1 MATAAQIAANRAN
14 AQHSTGPKTE
24 EGKARSS
31 QNSLRYGL
39 TSKEFVIIPGQED
52 VFREWLVSLYEEVQP
67 CGALEID
74 VFRQLAHASWTLHRC
89 RQAEVQSFYNQRQK
103 GYDILAYP
111 VSEDAL
117 KLIDLYTR
125 RAERS
130 YLRALKELKTLQTER
145 LLRDSSHPAPAPLA
159 DPRIVNQ
166 QKQTAA
172 GEKTMTASAGQTREA
187 ETAAASASDFE
198 KSDPIESGQDSG
210 ALHVVVKPKS
220 AMPALCKDAAA
231 AGSGAVEKSNPI
243 QPVQVNGAMHAA
255 PESRTTQP
263 PLCAEAAA
271 SGSGSSEKSNPI
283 PGGSSVVAAA
293 PPAR

>member
-130 YLRALKELKTLQTER
+130 YQRALKELKTLQTER
-145 LLRDSSHPAPAPLA
+145 LLRDASHPAPAPLA

-166 QKQTAA
+166 QKQAAAETTITAGA
-172 GEKTMTASAGQTREA
+172 GKTHEA

-198 KSDPIESGQDSG
+198 ESDPIESGQDSG
-210 ALHVVVKPKS
+210 ALHVVVKPQS
-220 AMPALCKDAAA
+220 AMPDLRTEAAA
-231 AGSGAVEKSNPI
+231 AGSGAF
-243 QPVQVNGAMHAA
+243 
-255 PESRTTQP
+255 
-263 PLCAEAAA
+263 
-271 SGSGSSEKSNPI
+271 EKSNPI
-283 PGGSSVVAAA
+283 PPCSDNGALKVATKS
-293 PPAR
+293 

>member
-31 QNSLRYGL
+31 QNNFRSGL
-39 TSKEFVIIPGQED
+39 TSRELVVLPGQED
-52 VFREWLVSLYEEVQP
+52 LFVQWITSLDDAIQP
-67 CGALEID
+67 CGALEFD

-89 RQAEVQSFYNQRQK
+89 RQAEVQSFNNQRHK

-111 VSEDAL
+111 VSEDTL

-130 YLRALKELKTLQTER
+130 YQRALKELKNLQTDR

-166 QKQTAA
+166 QKQFAA
-172 GEKTMTASAGQTREA
+172 GEKTFTAGAGQTRET
-187 ETAAASASDFE
+187 ETAAATAGDF
-198 KSDPIESGQDSG
+198 
-210 ALHVVVKPKS
+210 
-220 AMPALCKDAAA
+220 
-231 AGSGAVEKSNPI
+231 EKSNPI
-243 QPVQVNGAMHAA
+243 ERSQESGAMNDA
-255 PESRTTQP
+255 PESRTATP
-263 PLCAEAAA
+263 PLRAEAAA
-271 SGSGSSEKSNPI
+271 SGSGGFEKSNPIQPGQDNGASNAAPESHTATPPLCREAAASGSGASEKSNPI
-283 PGGSSVVAAA
+283 PGGSSVLAAA